1 LKDGKASALSC
12 EIVLQKGE
20 RKKKWNKVK
29 VKKHYVKTPH
39 THTHTKREREREK
52 ERERERSIERV
63 QLANKFAKSSKRS
76 DKAIMTSSCEAL

>member
-1 LKDGKASALSC
+1 MERHLLYPVRLYFKREKERRNGIRSKSKNIMLK
-12 EIVLQKGE
+12 
-20 RKKKWNKVK
+20 
-29 VKKHYVKTPH
+29 HH
-39 THTHTKREREREK
+39 THTHTQREREREK